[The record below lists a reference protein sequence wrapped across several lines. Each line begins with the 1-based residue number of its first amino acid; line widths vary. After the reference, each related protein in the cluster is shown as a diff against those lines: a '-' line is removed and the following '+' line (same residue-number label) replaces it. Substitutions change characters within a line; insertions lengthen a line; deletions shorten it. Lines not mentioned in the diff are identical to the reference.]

1 MKVPA
6 RGGGWLYWGG
16 GLPQPWHYHPPR
28 STPPPSQKKRDERSL
43 SLHKL
48 ILCFSTV
55 VTLNWWWGKWKFLL
69 LSLSWVKWAHNNQ
82 VYIVCRFCILIQMN
96 CNISFL
102 HTCREENINK
112 ELTRYLEIC
121 YQPMQDIPECRIG
134 SWWCIGIHH
143 YQGIVPILQLK

>member
-6 RGGGWLYWGG
+6 RGGADFTGG
-16 GLPQPWHYHPPR
+16 CPSPGITTLLGAL
-28 STPPPSQKKRDERSL
+28 PPSQKKRDERSL

-102 HTCREENINK
+102 HTWREENINK
-112 ELTRYLEIC
+112 ELTRYCTLRFVIS
-121 YQPMQDIPECRIG
+121 QCRIYLSVGLVLDGASG
-134 SWWCIGIHH
+134 STIIR
-143 YQGIVPILQLK
+143 V